1 MIHTMR
7 MKRTA
12 AILLAAGLAVAGLT
26 ACSSGGSGG
35 SSSDKASLTMTIWG
49 GSTDLAV
56 YKKRLALAKKAYPN
70 IDVKLQLIVADYDT
84 KLQTMVAGGQAPD
97 IMELAEATNVYSSKG
112 QLTDLNPYYKSAGV
126 SPVKDFGKASVNIY
140 STNGKLW
147 AAPDRAG
154 SQVLFYNKDLF
165 DAAGVS
171 YPTEKWTW
179 NDFRDAAVKLTK
191 RDGNTTTQ
199 WGYGAGDW
207 WPNYMNWMKQ
217 NGGSFLNSKG
227 MPVIDSA
234 ANVKALSFYNDLILK
249 DRVAPSPRDYANAGL
264 KNGSADPLFA
274 QGKMAMETTG
284 FWNVS
289 SLDSTSLK
297 WGVAPVWQGKV
308 QATAAFFSGLAV
320 SSASKKKDAAAKIV
334 LFLSSAKGQA
344 PIAESGEDVPANL
357 AAANSKAFTEAKWL
371 KSPVDLTAFSKS
383 AKFTYNPPMVPQWN
397 EIQKAFT
404 DGMAN
409 VWIGTESVDKGLSAV
424 QANVKSL
431 LNK

>member
-7 MKRTA
+7 IKRTA
-12 AILLAAGLAVAGLT
+12 AILLATGLAVAGLT

-35 SSSDKASLTMTIWG
+35 NSSDKASLTMTIWG
-49 GSTDLAV
+49 SSTDLAV
-56 YKKRLALAKKAYPN
+56 YKKRLALAKKAYPT
-70 IDVKLQLIVADYDT
+70 IDVKLQQIVADYDT

-126 SPVKDFGKASVNIY
+126 SPVKDFGKGNVDMY
-140 STNGKLW
+140 STKGKLW

-165 DAAGVS
+165 DAAEVS

-179 NDFRDAAVKLTK
+179 NDFRDAAIKLTK

-199 WGYGAGDW
+199 WGYAAGDW
-207 WPNYMNWMKQ
+207 WPWYMNWMKQ
-217 NGGSFLNSKG
+217 NGGSILNSKG
-227 MPVIDSA
+227 TPVIDSA
-234 ANVKALSFYNDLILK
+234 ANVKALSFYNDLVLK

-264 KNGSADPLFA
+264 KNGTPDPLFA
-274 QGKMAMETTG
+274 QGKLAMETTG

-297 WGVAPVWQGKV
+297 WGVAPVWQGKE
-308 QATAAFFSGLAV
+308 QATAAFGNGLAV

-344 PIAESGEDVPANL
+344 PIAESGQDVPANL

-383 AKFTYNPPMVPQWN
+383 AKFTYSPPLVPQWN

-404 DGMAN
+404 DGLAN
-409 VWIGTESVDKGLSAV
+409 VWTGTESMDKGLSAV